1 MSKNQIIIAL
11 VVLCLLG
18 TIWGSVQD
26 KKATNLERQLTTM
39 KAQPPAVV
47 PAGDEDSVSD
57 TSAVTE
63 KALAE
68 VEALTAQNQKLL
80 ANAATLKGSVDSQKE
95 EIAGLKEELA
105 ESAGGSQAL
114 EVMQAQLDKL
124 TAEVASLEQAVVA
137 AKATIEEKDAALAA
151 AEVTTAGLEQLKST
165 LANSVDEYSIN
176 NQALSAEVEE
186 CGARIL
192 SLEKALEERTKILVA
207 SGEELGRTKLN
218 MNVLLSRIAAQ
229 NNSLEILEETRVAL
243 EKELAAKSQIIE
255 DLQNQLSEQVI
266 EEVPVAEEA
275 VAVEETAFVEEV
287 VPAEAVEAEKA
298 VEGEEVP
305 AH

>member
-18 TIWGSVQD
+18 TIWGSVKD

-39 KAQPPAVV
+39 RAQGSAVVPAVV
-47 PAGDEDSVSD
+47 PARDEAAASD
-57 TSAVTE
+57 ISAATE

-68 VEALTAQNQKLL
+68 VEALTTQNQKLL
-80 ANAATLKGSVDSQKE
+80 ANAATLKGSVDSQKV
-95 EIAGLKEELA
+95 EIAGLKKELA
-105 ESAGGSQAL
+105 ESDGGSQAL
-114 EVMQAQLDKL
+114 EVMQAQLDKR
-124 TAEVASLEQAVVA
+124 TAEVGVLEQAVVA
-137 AKATIEEKDAALAA
+137 ASATIEQKSAALAA

-176 NQALSAEVEE
+176 NQALSAEVERY
-186 CGARIL
+186 GARIL
-192 SLEKALEERTKILVA
+192 SLGKALEERTKILVA

-243 EKELAAKSQIIE
+243 EKELAVKFQTIE
-255 DLQNQLSEQVI
+255 DLQYQLSDQVI
-266 EEVPVAEEA
+266 EEIVVVVEEVPVAEEA
-275 VAVEETAFVEEV
+275 
-287 VPAEAVEAEKA
+287 PAEAVAEEKA